1 MKPSTVQLQT
11 LAQDL
16 VENSIRPST
25 KRTYTSAQ
33 RHFLQFCEF
42 YNFEAVPCNSET
54 VVMYVAYLN
63 CNGFKLSS
71 IRVYLSAIRSLH
83 LCGGFQNPFEGSV
96 RLKMALRSIA
106 INGGAPKQKLPITIE
121 MLQKIFPLL
130 DGSPNSKL
138 LWAAMTLGHFGLLRA
153 SEFTV
158 PSQGGFDPKLHLQKG
173 DIEFTTLDNGQECMR
188 VFIKTS
194 KTDKFRNGVNL
205 YLGCS
210 QFTVCALC
218 AMKDYLGPNIGNS
231 DLGSPLFKFSN
242 GALLTRHL
250 LLQQTHLYLTLLG
263 ISCDS
268 YSGHSYRIGGATSMA
283 SAGMTD
289 WEIKLGGRW
298 SSDVYQRYIRVPPS
312 MLASFA
318 KRMVPSPSFNRQF
331 LPRNPYINN
340 LFNSGP

>member
-106 INGGAPKQKLPITIE
+106 IIGGAPKQKLPITIE

-242 GALLTRHL
+242 GALLI
-250 LLQQTHLYLTLLG
+250 Y
-263 ISCDS
+263 IYY
-268 YSGHSYRIGGATSMA
+268 YS
-283 SAGMTD
+283 
-289 WEIKLGGRW
+289 KL
-298 SSDVYQRYIRVPPS
+298 IC
-312 MLASFA
+312 
-318 KRMVPSPSFNRQF
+318 
-331 LPRNPYINN
+331 I
-340 LFNSGP
+340 